1 MNRSQSKYFNTAR
14 RMDDALV
21 SLLAEKDLQFVTVKE
36 ICDRAGVSR
45 STFYLHYGTIGDLL
59 DECLD
64 AVMER
69 FLSYF
74 ENVRPAPT
82 EAGSGRTPE
91 GLVMTTPEFLVPY
104 LTFVRENLPV
114 FRAAVERPGAMGT
127 EGNLARL
134 LEHVVDPVLERF
146 SIPERDRRYYALY
159 HLSGIN
165 AVVSEWVGRGCADD
179 VHHVAD
185 IISACSLPRDVRGA

>member
-14 RMDDALV
+14 RMDEALV

-36 ICDRAGVSR
+36 ICERAGVSR
-45 STFYLHYGTIGDLL
+45 STFYLHYDTIGDLL
-59 DECLD
+59 DECLE
-64 AVMER
+64 AVMGR

-74 ENVRPAPT
+74 ENVRPVPA
-82 EAGSGRTPE
+82 EAGAGRTPE
-91 GLVMTTPEFLVPY
+91 ELVMTTPEFLVPY

-114 FRAAVERPGAMGT
+114 FRAAVEQPGAMGT

-146 SIPERDRRYYALY
+146 SVPRQDRRYYALY

-165 AVVSEWVGRGCADD
+165 AVVSEWVGGGCADD
-179 VHHVAD
+179 VRHVAD
-185 IISACSLPRDVRGA
+185 IISSCSLPRGARGA

>member
-14 RMDDALV
+14 RMDGALV

-36 ICDRAGVSR
+36 ICERAGVSR

-82 EAGSGRTPE
+82 EARSGRAPQD
-91 GLVMTTPEFLVPY
+91 LVMTTPEFLVPY

-179 VHHVAD
+179 VRHVAD
-185 IISACSLPRDVRGA
+185 IISSCSLPREMRGK

>member
-14 RMDDALV
+14 RMDGALV

-36 ICDRAGVSR
+36 ICERAGVSR

-82 EAGSGRTPE
+82 EAGSGRTPQD
-91 GLVMTTPEFLVPY
+91 LVMTTPEFLVPY

-179 VHHVAD
+179 VRHVAD
-185 IISACSLPRDVRGA
+185 IISSCSLPREMRGE

>member
-1 MNRSQSKYFNTAR
+1 
-14 RMDDALV
+14 MDGALV

-36 ICDRAGVSR
+36 ICERAGVSR

-82 EAGSGRTPE
+82 EAGSGRAPQD
-91 GLVMTTPEFLVPY
+91 LVMTTPEFLVPY

-179 VHHVAD
+179 VRHVAD
-185 IISACSLPRDVRGA
+185 IISSCSLPREMRGK

>member
-14 RMDDALV
+14 RMDNALV

-64 AVMER
+64 AV
-69 FLSYF
+69 
-74 ENVRPAPT
+74 
-82 EAGSGRTPE
+82 
-91 GLVMTTPEFLVPY
+91 
-104 LTFVRENLPV
+104 
-114 FRAAVERPGAMGT
+114 
-127 EGNLARL
+127 
-134 LEHVVDPVLERF
+134 
-146 SIPERDRRYYALY
+146 
-159 HLSGIN
+159 
-165 AVVSEWVGRGCADD
+165 VSEWVGRGCADD